1 MLRKDLLLLLSLFVL
16 PLLPVFSGSPLKEQ
30 TRAAEEAFRLIY
42 NLKFAQ
48 AREALK
54 NPDLDEPQREVLFAD
69 LMWWEAVAGSAEDK
83 YDAFLEALER
93 RSRNSSFWNTAEGRV
108 TYHTYQVRAKL
119 SVNDYLGALPNYY
132 SLRKAVD
139 VLSARGSVNVG
150 TTDAFLRNY
159 EDALSLL
166 ENSRL
171 PWSLGLGRSTEAEL
185 LQRFER
191 QSASADL
198 ITSALN
204 HYFLWKYYAGP
215 GKDEAGRKLHA
226 QALHQLFPDN
236 RFFNQ
241 GGQTSSHN
249 QLTNN

>member
-1 MLRKDLLLLLSLFVL
+1 
-16 PLLPVFSGSPLKEQ
+16 LKNQ

-54 NPDLDEPQREVLFAD
+54 NPALDEPQREVLFAD
-69 LMWWEAVAGSAEDK
+69 LMWWEAVAGVRADK
-83 YDAFLEALER
+83 FDAFLTALDQ
-93 RSRNSSFWNTAEGRV
+93 RSRGSGFWSTPAGRV

-139 VLSARGSVNVG
+139 ALSAHEPDKAGA
-150 TTDAFLRNY
+150 TDAFLRNY
-159 EDALSLL
+159 KDALSLL

-171 PWSLGLGRSTEAEL
+171 PSALGLGRSTEAEL

-191 QSASADL
+191 QSASGDL

-215 GKDEAGRKLHA
+215 GNDEAGRKLHA

-236 RFFNQ
+236 RFFNP
-241 GGQTSSHN
+241 GGQVSSHN